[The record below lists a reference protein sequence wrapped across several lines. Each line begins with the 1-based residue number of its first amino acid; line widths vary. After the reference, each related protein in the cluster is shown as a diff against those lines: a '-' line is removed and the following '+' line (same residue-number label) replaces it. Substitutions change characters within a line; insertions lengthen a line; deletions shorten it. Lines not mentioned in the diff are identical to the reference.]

1 MDNNEMVYTY
11 IEIGK
16 RLADPDLY
24 GATIPMPIPLSL
36 LGNVAN
42 LQVGPE
48 ETSKETDKETN
59 KEIEETNKEINDRI
73 INLLE
78 VRPEMAVREIAE
90 KLGLSASGV
99 RYHINKMKK
108 SGMLEHIGSTKK
120 GKWIVHKVLL

>member
-1 MDNNEMVYTY
+1 M
-11 IEIGK
+11 
-16 RLADPDLY
+16 
-24 GATIPMPIPLSL
+24 
-36 LGNVAN
+36 
-42 LQVGPE
+42 
-48 ETSKETDKETN
+48 
-59 KEIEETNKEINDRI
+59 
-73 INLLE
+73 E